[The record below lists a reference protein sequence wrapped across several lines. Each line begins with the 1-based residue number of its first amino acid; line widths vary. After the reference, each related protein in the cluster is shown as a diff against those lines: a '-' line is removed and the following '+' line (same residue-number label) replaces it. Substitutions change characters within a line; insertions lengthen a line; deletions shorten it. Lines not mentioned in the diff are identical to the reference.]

1 MEETVEV
8 KTKAK
13 SSNKKR
19 GRGRPRSEPKKVLS
33 KGVRGRRVHKTVF
46 ERISVSHQ
54 TLVEWRQMRA
64 NISPYWTYNDL
75 AVHLMNYYKERN
87 QT

>member
-1 MEETVEV
+1 MEV

-19 GRGRPRSEPKKVLS
+19 GRGRPRSEPKTVVS
-33 KGVRGRRVHKTVF
+33 KGVRGRPRSEHKTVF

-64 NISPYWTYNDL
+64 NISPYWTDNDL